1 MSSLISAP
9 SAPRADRG
17 PVTTPRRPV
26 AAAAAAL
33 AAMLAAAPPAVAQT
47 DYYNTDAGR
56 PITIEDA
63 YPVERR
69 AVELQLAPLRL
80 ERGRGGVYHWGLEP
94 EFAVGLLPRTQLE
107 VGFPLAFVEGVG
119 RRTSGLAGVEISA
132 LHNLNVETTI
142 PALALVGD
150 VLLPAGGLGPDRA
163 YASVKGI
170 ATKTFS
176 FARFHVNGQY
186 TVGDRL
192 PADHAGSPGE
202 EIGPGAAELSQWQ
215 AGMAVDRTFPLRSL
229 LVTGELY
236 ARQPLR
242 AGETVEW
249 NTAAGARYQLSPRVA
264 GDLGGGYRLN
274 GPDRGW
280 YATVGAAVA
289 LGLPWRNR

>member
-1 MSSLISAP
+1 MSSLTSAP

-17 PVTTPRRPV
+17 PVITRPRAL
-26 AAAAAAL
+26 AAAAAVI
-33 AAMLAAAPPAVAQT
+33 AATRATPPAAAQT

-56 PITIEDA
+56 PLTIEDA

-80 ERGRGGVYHWGLEP
+80 ERARGGVYHWGLEP
-94 EFAVGLLPRTQLE
+94 ELAVGLLPRTQLE

-192 PADHAGSPGE
+192 PADDAGVPGE
-202 EIGPGAAELSQWQ
+202 EIGPGAAELSRWQ

-249 NTAAGARYQLSPRVA
+249 NGAGGARYQLSPRVA

-289 LGLPWRNR
+289 VGLPWRSR